1 MSRVLKVSNSNYRL
15 QTASGGTITL
25 DTGTGVGTTV
35 ITGNLDVKGTTTTI
49 ESTTATVVD
58 NIFEINT
65 GTTGNGTGIAFNY
78 QAGFQIDRGNYSAAQ
93 LIFNESISHYSG
105 VTNNNVNGTFQL
117 KTADEVI
124 NGLQVATITNDGTT
138 DLIFDMRNGNGVL
151 RVANTTNYELRVTQD
166 NDLVTKKWVN
176 GYVAASNGVA
186 SVDRI
191 FYPTNAISGSEQS
204 KIQTFSSTINF
215 YVGASTI
222 ATVSPVGITV
232 GNVNLFQDTV
242 SNTSGNNLVFTAVNN
257 NVEIN
262 GVFNLDDQAL
272 VPGSSSG
279 RTKIYSSATAGPGK
293 TGLFITNVNTSD
305 ELVSKNRAVLL
316 SILF

>member
-1 MSRVLKVSNSNYRL
+1 MSRVLKVSQSNYRL

-35 ITGNLDVKGTTTTI
+35 ITGNLDVKGSTTII
-49 ESTTATVVD
+49 ESTNATVVD

-65 GTTGNGTGIAFNY
+65 GTTGNGIGIAFDY
-78 QAGFQIDRGNYSAAQ
+78 QAGFQIDRGNYSPAQ
-93 LIFNESISHYSG
+93 IVFNESISHYSG
-105 VTNNNVNGTFQL
+105 VSNSNVNGTFQL
-117 KTADEVI
+117 KTLDNVI

-176 GYVAASNGVA
+176 GYVAAQNGVA

-191 FYPTNAISGSEQS
+191 YYPTSSTNGNEQS

-215 YVGASTI
+215 YVAGTTI

-232 GNVNLFQDTV
+232 GNVNLFQDTIT
-242 SNTSGNNLVFTAVNN
+242 NTSPNNLVFTAVNN
-257 NVEIN
+257 NIEVN
-262 GVFNLDDQAL
+262 GVFNLDDQVL
-272 VPGSSSG
+272 IPGSTSG
-279 RTKIYSSATAGPGK
+279 KTKLYSSATAGPGK
-293 TGLFITNVNTSD
+293 TGLYIANVNTSD

>member
-1 MSRVLKVSNSNYRL
+1 MSRVLKVSQSNYRL

-35 ITGNLDVKGTTTTI
+35 ITGNLDVKGYTTTI
-49 ESTTATVVD
+49 ESTNATVVD

-78 QAGFQIDRGNYSAAQ
+78 QAGFQIDRGNLSAAQ
-93 LIFNESISHYSG
+93 LIFNESINHYSG
-105 VTNNNVNGTFQL
+105 VTNSNVNGTFQL

-124 NGLQVATITNDGTT
+124 NALQVATITNDGTT

-176 GYVAASNGVA
+176 GYVAAQNGVA

-191 FYPTNAISGSEQS
+191 YYPTSAVSGSEQS
-204 KIQTFSSTINF
+204 KVQTFSSTINF
-215 YVGASTI
+215 YVAGTTI

-232 GNVNLFQDTV
+232 GNVNLFQDTIT
-242 SNTSGNNLVFTAVNN
+242 NTSGNNLIFTAVNN
-257 NVEIN
+257 NIEVN
-262 GVFNLDDQAL
+262 GVFNLDDQVL
-272 VPGSSSG
+272 VPGSISG
-279 RTKIYSSATAGPGK
+279 KTKLYSSATAGPGK

>member
-15 QTASGGTITL
+15 QTQSGGTITL
-25 DTGTGVGTTV
+25 DTGNRVGTTV
-35 ITGNLDVKGTTTTI
+35 ITGNLDVKGFTTII
-49 ESTTATVVD
+49 ESTTTKVVD

-65 GTTGNGTGIAFNY
+65 GTTGNGIGIGFDY
-78 QAGFQIDRGNYSAAQ
+78 QAGFQIDRGDYSPAQ

-105 VTNNNVNGTFQL
+105 VTNSNVNGTFQL
-117 KTADEVI
+117 KTADNAI

-176 GYVAASNGVA
+176 GYVAASSGVA

-191 FYPTNAISGSEQS
+191 FYPTNAVPGSEQT
-204 KIQTFSSTINF
+204 KIEAFSSTINF
-215 YVGASTI
+215 YVAGTTI

-232 GNVNLFQDTV
+232 GNVNLFQDTIT
-242 SNTSGNNLVFTAVNN
+242 NTSGNNLIFTAVNN
-257 NVEIN
+257 NVEVN
-262 GVFNLDDQAL
+262 GVFNLDDQVL
-272 VPGSSSG
+272 VPGSISG
-279 RTKIYSSATAGPGK
+279 KTKLYSSATAGPGK
-293 TGLFITNVNTSD
+293 TGLYIANVNTSD

-316 SILF
+316 SILL

>member
-35 ITGNLDVKGTTTTI
+35 ITGNLDVKGYTTII
-49 ESTTATVVD
+49 ESTTAIVAD

-65 GTTGNGTGIAFNY
+65 GTVGNGTGIAFNY

-93 LIFNESISHYSG
+93 LIFNENISHYSG

>member
-1 MSRVLKVSNSNYRL
+1 MSRVLKVSQSNYRL

-35 ITGNLDVKGTTTTI
+35 ITGNLDVKGFTTTI
-49 ESTTATVVD
+49 ESTNATVVD

-65 GTTGNGTGIAFNY
+65 GTTGNGIGIAFDY
-78 QAGFQIDRGNYSAAQ
+78 QAGFQIDRGNYSPAQ
-93 LIFNESISHYSG
+93 ILFNESISHYSG
-105 VTNNNVNGTFQL
+105 VSNSNVNGTFQL
-117 KTADEVI
+117 KTLDNVI

-176 GYVAASNGVA
+176 GYVAAQNGVA

-191 FYPTNAISGSEQS
+191 YYPTSSTNGNEQS

-215 YVGASTI
+215 YVAGTTI

-232 GNVNLFQDTV
+232 GNVNLFQDTIT
-242 SNTSGNNLVFTAVNN
+242 NTSPNNLVFTAVNN
-257 NVEIN
+257 NVEVN
-262 GVFNLDDQAL
+262 GVFNLDDQVL
-272 VPGSSSG
+272 IPGSTSG
-279 RTKIYSSATAGPGK
+279 KTKIYSSATAGPGK
-293 TGLFITNVNTSD
+293 TGLYIANVNTSD

>member
-65 GTTGNGTGIAFNY
+65 GTAGNGTGIAFNY

>member
-1 MSRVLKVSNSNYRL
+1 
-15 QTASGGTITL
+15 
-25 DTGTGVGTTV
+25 
-35 ITGNLDVKGTTTTI
+35 
-49 ESTTATVVD
+49 
-58 NIFEINT
+58 
-65 GTTGNGTGIAFNY
+65 
-78 QAGFQIDRGNYSAAQ
+78 
-93 LIFNESISHYSG
+93 
-105 VTNNNVNGTFQL
+105 
-117 KTADEVI
+117 
-124 NGLQVATITNDGTT
+124 
-138 DLIFDMRNGNGVL
+138 
-151 RVANTTNYELRVTQD
+151 
-166 NDLVTKKWVN
+166 
-176 GYVAASNGVA
+176 VAASNGVA

-215 YVGASTI
+215 YVGLATI

-272 VPGSSSG
+272 IPGSSSG

>member
-1 MSRVLKVSNSNYRL
+1 MSRVLKVSQSNYRL

-25 DTGTGVGTTV
+25 DTGDRSGTTV
-35 ITGNLDVKGTTTTI
+35 ITGNLDVKGFTTTI
-49 ESTTATVVD
+49 ESTNATVVD

-65 GTTGNGTGIAFNY
+65 GTTGNGIGVAFNY
-78 QAGFQIDRGNYSAAQ
+78 QAGFQIDRGNYSPAQ
-93 LIFNESISHYSG
+93 ITFNESISHYSG
-105 VTNNNVNGTFQL
+105 VTNSNVNGTFQL
-117 KTADEVI
+117 KTLDNVI

-138 DLIFDMRNGNGVL
+138 DLIFDMRDGNGVL
-151 RVANTTNYELRVTQD
+151 RVANTTNYELRVTDD

-176 GYVAASNGVA
+176 GYVAAQNGVA

-191 FYPTNAISGSEQS
+191 YYPTAATNGNEQS

-215 YVGASTI
+215 YVAGTTI

-232 GNVNLFQDTV
+232 GNVNLFQDTIT
-242 SNTSGNNLVFTAVNN
+242 NTSPNNLIFTAVNN
-257 NVEIN
+257 NIEVN
-262 GVFNLDDQAL
+262 GVFNLDDQVL
-272 VPGSSSG
+272 VPGSTTG
-279 RTKIYSSATAGPGK
+279 KTKLYSSATAGPGK
-293 TGLFITNVNTSD
+293 TGLYIANVNTSD

>member
-191 FYPTNAISGSEQS
+191 FYPTSAISGSEQS

>member
-35 ITGNLDVKGTTTTI
+35 ITGNLDVKGYTTII
-49 ESTTATVVD
+49 ESTTAIVAD

-65 GTTGNGTGIAFNY
+65 GTVGNGTGIAFNY

-105 VTNNNVNGTFQL
+105 VSNSNVNGTFQL

-166 NDLVTKKWVN
+166 NDLTTKKFVN
-176 GYVAASNGVA
+176 TYVAAANGVA

-191 FYPTNAISGSEQS
+191 FYPTTATNGTEQS
-204 KIQTFSSTINF
+204 KIEAFSSTINF
-215 YVGASTI
+215 YVGGTTI

-232 GNVNLFQDTV
+232 GNVNAFQDTIT
-242 SNTSGNNLVFTAVNN
+242 NTSGNNLIFTAVNN
-257 NVEIN
+257 NIEVN

-272 VPGSSSG
+272 IPGSTSG
-279 RTKIYSSATAGPGK
+279 KTKIYSSATAGPGK
-293 TGLFITNVNTSD
+293 TGLYVTNVNTSD

>member
-1 MSRVLKVSNSNYRL
+1 MSRVLKVSQSNYRL

-25 DTGTGVGTTV
+25 DTGDRIGTTV

-49 ESTTATVVD
+49 ESTQTTVVD

-65 GTTGNGTGIAFNY
+65 GTTGNGTGIAFDY
-78 QAGFQIDRGNYSAAQ
+78 QAGYQIDRGNFSAAQ
-93 LIFNESISHYSG
+93 LMFNESITHYSG
-105 VTNNNVNGTFQL
+105 VTNTNVNGTFQL
-117 KTADEVI
+117 KTADNVI

-166 NDLVTKKWVN
+166 NDLTTKKYVN
-176 GYVAASNGVA
+176 TYVSAHNGVA

-191 FYPTNAISGSEQS
+191 FYPTDAIDGTEQS
-204 KIQTFSSTINF
+204 KIETFSSTINF
-215 YVGASTI
+215 YVGGTTI
-222 ATVSPVGITV
+222 ATISPVGITV
-232 GNVNLFQDTV
+232 GNVNAFQDTIT
-242 SNTSGNNLVFTAVNN
+242 NTSGNNLIFTAVNN
-257 NVEIN
+257 NVEVN

-272 VPGSSSG
+272 VPGSISG
-279 RTKIYSSATAGPGK
+279 KTKIYSRATAGPGK
-293 TGLFITNVNTSD
+293 TGLFVTNVNTSD